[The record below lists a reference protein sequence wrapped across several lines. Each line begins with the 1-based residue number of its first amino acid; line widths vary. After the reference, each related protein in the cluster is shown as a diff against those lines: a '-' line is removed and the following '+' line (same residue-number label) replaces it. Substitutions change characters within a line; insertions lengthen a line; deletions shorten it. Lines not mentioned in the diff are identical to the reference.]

1 VKLDFNALS
10 GNAGD
15 DSNSSGGGMDGAGD
29 EFEEDSDA
37 DVAGV
42 EAFGG
47 RRARRRPQRG
57 GGARQMVVDSTRP
70 FVELLLRDDAPEF
83 NATSKADKVTIP
95 TSFLDLVRAHLHPQV
110 LCLCERAHG
119 SYSSAVCVAV
129 ARRIVKLLKMSAVAD
144 DDIPPL
150 PNTMLASLAVLCPV
164 HRGNTEEISAVID
177 RVAGS
182 NSVDAMSKHLSD
194 FQKNVPEPVFPVPG
208 GGALGVSVF
217 QAYMFWLVHV
227 LVPNQYPAGN
237 GDRVMMVN
245 LLPHLLRDLW
255 VNFYW
260 HITLRNFRLP
270 GHGTGVAARQLDNI
284 PAFVSVMLHTVQHY
298 VNDHTECGKTRAGDP
313 TCVATIDISASQAV
327 QLSVVRA
334 ARKVATRFIAVHNV
348 TDIHGIY
355 PNQAALAAHFS
366 VL

>member
-1 VKLDFNALS
+1 VQLDFNALA
-10 GNAGD
+10 GLAGD
-15 DSNSSGGGMDGAGD
+15 NSDSSGGGDGQGD
-29 EFEEDSDA
+29 DFQEDSDA
-37 DVAGV
+37 DVVEVAGQRR
-42 EAFGG
+42 G
-47 RRARRRPQRG
+47 RRRQRRV
-57 GGARQMVVDSTRP
+57 GAGQLVVDGGRP
-70 FVELLLRDDAPEF
+70 FVELLLRDDAPELD
-83 NATSKADKVTIP
+83 ATSNADKVAIP
-95 TSFLDLVRAHLHPQV
+95 SSFLDLVRSHLHPEAR
-110 LCLCERAHG
+110 CLCERAHG
-119 SYSSAVCVAV
+119 SYSSAVCVAA
-129 ARRIVKLLKMSAVAD
+129 ARRIVKLLKMSTIND
-144 DDIPPL
+144 DEIPSL

-164 HRGNTEEISAVID
+164 HRGSTEEIGGVVD

-182 NSVDAMSKHLSD
+182 NSVDAMAKHLSE
-194 FQKNVPEPVFPVPG
+194 FQKNVPQPEFPN
-208 GGALGVSVF
+208 GGAAGLTVF

-227 LVPNQYPAGN
+227 LVPSQYPAGN
-237 GDRVMMVN
+237 ADRPMVLN

-327 QLSVVRA
+327 QLTVVQA

-348 TDIHGIY
+348 VDIHNVY
-355 PNQAALAAHFS
+355 PNQVALAAHFS

>member
-1 VKLDFNALS
+1 MALS

-15 DSNSSGGGMDGAGD
+15 DSDSSGGGDGHAD
-29 EFEEDSDA
+29 DFEEDSDA
-37 DVAGV
+37 DAVDV
-42 EAFGG
+42 QAFAQRQG
-47 RRARRRPQRG
+47 RRRVRRA
-57 GGARQMVVDSTRP
+57 GARQLVVDGARP
-70 FVELLLRDDAPEF
+70 FVELLLRDDAPELDS
-83 NATSKADKVTIP
+83 TSNADKVAIP
-95 TSFLDLVRAHLHPQV
+95 TSFLDLVRSHLHPQV
-110 LCLCERAHG
+110 ICLCERAHG
-119 SYSSAVCVAV
+119 SYSSAVCVAA
-129 ARRIVKLLKMSAVAD
+129 ARRIVKLLKMSTVAD
-144 DDIPPL
+144 DDVPSL

-164 HRGNTEEISAVID
+164 HRGNTDEISVVID

-182 NSVDAMSKHLSD
+182 NSVDVMAKHLSD
-194 FQKNVPEPVFPVPG
+194 FRKSVPQPVFPG
-208 GGALGVSVF
+208 GGAPGLTVF

-237 GDRVMMVN
+237 ADRPMMVN

-298 VNDHTECGKTRAGDP
+298 TNDHTECGKTRAGDP
-313 TCVATIDISASQAV
+313 TCVATIDISGSQAV
-327 QLSVVRA
+327 QLSIVRA

-348 TDIHGIY
+348 TDIHVLY
-355 PNQAALAAHFS
+355 PNQVALAAHFS